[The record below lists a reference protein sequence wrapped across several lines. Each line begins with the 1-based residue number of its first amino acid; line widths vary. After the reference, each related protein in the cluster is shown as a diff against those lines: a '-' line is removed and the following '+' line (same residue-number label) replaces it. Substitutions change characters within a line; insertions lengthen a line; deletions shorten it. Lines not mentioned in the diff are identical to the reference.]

1 MDIRDYLHSTQ
12 WGANLIC
19 WWHTR
24 VRNHRSRKDLIA
36 YHKEV
41 DDKVW
46 LMRSRPCDD
55 PEAEA
60 GRQAEIER
68 ILDTYDDIPEDGYD
82 IWEYGYWSGV
92 MATLRWVLGDDEKNN
107 LDT

>member
-1 MDIRDYLHSTQ
+1 MDIRGYLHDSLHSTQ

-60 GRQAEIER
+60 RPHPLRPRLPLLRRDLELAVRLCGQHEGR
-68 ILDTYDDIPEDGYD
+68 
-82 IWEYGYWSGV
+82 
-92 MATLRWVLGDDEKNN
+92 LRR
-107 LDT
+107 